1 MHVLVAGAT
10 GVVGRRIVPL
20 LLRRGDRVT
29 GLTRSP
35 ARTAALRAAG
45 VDPDVVDVVN
55 GKALTDAVRAAMPDV
70 VLHQLTDLAGQDR
83 AANARL
89 RTIGTRNLVDAA
101 RAAGTRRIVAQSIAF
116 GYRDGS
122 VPATEDVP
130 LRAGLAGVPEL
141 ESAVA
146 ELPEWVVLR
155 YGIFYGPGTWY
166 FPDGAMAD
174 RARAGDLVAD
184 ESVTSFIHVDDA
196 AAAAVA
202 AFDWP
207 SGPVNICD
215 DEPAAASTWLPVF
228 CAAVEAPPP
237 PRAATRSHGS
247 RGANNHRARTRG
259 WLPGV
264 PSWREGFRAF
274 AGPRRDVALDGSAT
288 GPARPVG

>member
-1 MHVLVAGAT
+1 MRVLVAGAT

-29 GLTRSP
+29 GLTRSA
-35 ARTAALRAAG
+35 ARAAVLRAAG
-45 VDPDVVDVVN
+45 VDPIVVDVVDA
-55 GKALTDAVRAAMPDV
+55 KALTDAVRAAEPEV

-116 GYRDGS
+116 GYHDGPD
-122 VPATEDVP
+122 PATEDVP

-155 YGIFYGPGTWY
+155 YGLFYGPGTWY
-166 FPDGAMAD
+166 FPDGAMAE
-174 RARAGDLVAD
+174 RARAGELVAD
-184 ESVTSFIHVDDA
+184 ESVASFVHIDDA

-215 DEPAAASTWLPVF
+215 DEPAAARTWCPSS
-228 CAAVEAPPP
+228 
-237 PRAATRSHGS
+237 ATRSKRPRHPV
-247 RGANNHRARTRG
+247 RRPAAPAPAARTTSAPTRWAGCPPCRRG
-259 WLPGV
+259 GRV
-264 PSWREGFRAF
+264 SAPSR
-274 AGPRRDVALDGSAT
+274 GPRR
-288 GPARPVG
+288 PRRPSRIGD

>member
-1 MHVLVAGAT
+1 MKVLVAGAT
-10 GVVGRRIVPL
+10 GAVGRRIVPL
-20 LLRRGDRVT
+20 LVARGDRVV
-29 GLTRSP
+29 GLTRSVVR
-35 ARTAALRAAG
+35 AGALRAAG
-45 VDPDVVDVVN
+45 VDPVVVDVVDRE
-55 GKALTDAVRAAMPDV
+55 ALTDAVRVASPDV

-101 RAAGTRRIVAQSIAF
+101 LAAGTGRIVAQSIAF
-116 GYRDGS
+116 GYQDGP

-155 YGIFYGPGTWY
+155 YGLFYGPGTWY
-166 FPDGAMAD
+166 SPDGAMAD
-174 RARAGDLVAD
+174 RARAGELVAD
-184 ESVTSFIHVDDA
+184 ESVTSFLHVDDA

-215 DEPAAASTWLPVF
+215 DEPAAASAWLPVF
-228 CAAVEAPPP
+228 CDAVGALSP
-237 PRAATRSHGS
+237 PRAATRSPGS
-247 RGANNHRARTRG
+247 RGANNHRAHSRG
-259 WLPGV
+259 WEPAV
-264 PSWREGFRAF
+264 ASWREGFRVF
-274 AGPRRDVALDGSAT
+274 AGAPT
-288 GPARPVG
+288 

>member
-1 MHVLVAGAT
+1 MRVLVAGAT

-29 GLTRSP
+29 GLTRSA
-35 ARTAALRAAG
+35 ARAAVLRAAG
-45 VDPDVVDVVN
+45 VDPIVVDVVDA
-55 GKALTDAVRAAMPDV
+55 KALTDAVRAAEPEV
-70 VLHQLTDLAGQDR
+70 VLHQLTDLSAQDR

-101 RAAGTRRIVAQSIAF
+101 HAAGTRRIVAQSIAF
-116 GYRDGS
+116 GYQDGPD
-122 VPATEDVP
+122 PATEDVP

-155 YGIFYGPGTWY
+155 YGLFYGPGTWY
-166 FPDGAMAD
+166 FPDGAMAE
-174 RARAGDLVAD
+174 RARAGELVAD
-184 ESVTSFIHVDDA
+184 ESVASFVHIDDA

-215 DEPAAASTWLPVF
+215 DEPAAARTWVPVF
-228 CAAVEAPPP
+228 CDAVQAPPP
-237 PRAATRSHGS
+237 PRTATRSPGS
-247 RGANNHRARTRG
+247 RGANNQRAHSLG
-259 WLPGV
+259 WLPAV

-274 AGPRRDVALDGSAT
+274 AGAAT
-288 GPARPVG
+288 PTSP